1 MFSKEYKW
9 VNHVNKNSL
18 VKIFDYKLELSSV
31 VVTVSFPAIA
41 INFSFIWNFNFN
53 EYFFSGEESNTNTL

>member
-1 MFSKEYKW
+1 MFSKEYKR
-9 VNHVNKNSL
+9 VNHVNKKSL

-41 INFSFIWNFNFN
+41 INFSFI
-53 EYFFSGEESNTNTL
+53 